1 MDPAIKTI
9 FILSVVFGAIFLS
22 RYMRHRMRMFEM
34 TLRTEKE
41 FSGGLKVELDEIRDR
56 LAALEVIVTNKGYQI
71 KEDINNL

>member
-41 FSGGLKVELDEIRDR
+41 FSGSLKVELDEIRDR

-71 KEDINNL
+71 KEEINNL